1 MKSFDIEK
9 AKAGAKVCTRNGLN
23 VRILC
28 YDVKCIHDVL
38 EIVALVDEFGCETV
52 HHYNM
57 HGRISN
63 AKEHDLD
70 LMMATEMHEGW
81 VNIYENRN
89 PGGQFFGYIIGR
101 LHKNEKDA
109 KESIMPYSRLVKTIK
124 IEWED

>member
-1 MKSFDIEK
+1 MKNFDIEK

-28 YDVKCIHDVL
+28 YDVKCIHEDL
-38 EIVALVDEFGCETV
+38 NIVALVDELGCETV
-52 HHYNM
+52 HHYDIF
-57 HGRISN
+57 GRISDVKKN
-63 AKEHDLD
+63 DLD
-70 LMMATEMHEGW
+70 LMMATEKHEGW

-89 PGGQFFGYIIGR
+89 PGGQLFGYIIGR

-109 KESIMPYSRLVKTIK
+109 KKSIMPSSRLVKTIK